1 MAKKVPYQETLKQE
15 MQEIIDQL
23 DLPEIKKKAIAK
35 RWLDQVLWFENKS
48 GQCRKSYNRLR
59 LFIIIGGIV
68 LPALMTMSGNINEQQ
83 LSSDQQID
91 RALKRGLATAP
102 FVLSISIA
110 IAAAVEEFCRF
121 GDRFRQYRQSAE
133 ALKSEGWQY
142 LQGSGAY
149 ADSKSQ
155 TEAYPL
161 FAARVES
168 IIQKD
173 VEIYITEIS
182 KEKPKDTGSPAV
194 LPEGYSPQA
203 LAGTMMATW
212 TTPPQMQPAQTVVS
226 VETSVQMD
234 TPTEADPFVT
244 STEAVVSPTDPVD
257 SLMPSLDYLP
267 VGDPDDPK
275 PVDAGT
281 NGLLTPQ
288 SLLSTTPPPVPPPT
302 AATNGAIPVA
312 PAAAEPSNIA
322 AIPVIAKPAP
332 PPVPQANILVKVE
345 VDTIFKLAPRPSD
358 QLKDQEKVLVKSG
371 SIYGVQSFA
380 PAESNHVRVALT
392 GAFLG
397 SQNRNTWFVYAPH
410 VELDGTDPDN
420 RPDDKDDPPPQ
431 PKGKAIELPGISTA
445 VHLSDSIIP
454 DGSFTWAEATKNGTR
469 IPADKNVVDGIIRV
483 AKAMQEVRSYLG
495 DRPIRVN
502 SWYRDPSTNRRVGGA
517 RDSRHMR
524 GDAVDFVVEG
534 MRPSEVHARLDPW
547 WGSRGGLAS
556 SSSFTHIDTRGV
568 KARWRYSS

>member
-1 MAKKVPYQETLKQE
+1 MAKPYQENLKQE
-15 MQEIIDQL
+15 MQEIIEQL
-23 DLPEIKKKAIAK
+23 DLSDIKKKTIAK
-35 RWLDQVLWFENKS
+35 RWLDQVLWFENKA
-48 GQCRKSYNRLR
+48 GQCRKAYNRSR

-68 LPALMTMSGNINEQQ
+68 LPALMTVSSNFNEQQ

-142 LQGSGAY
+142 LQGSGSY
-149 ADSKSQ
+149 ADSNSHAD
-155 TEAYPL
+155 AYPL

-182 KEKPKDTGSPAV
+182 KEKPKDNSSPTV
-194 LPEGYSPQA
+194 LPEGYSPQT

-212 TTPPQMQPAQTVVS
+212 TAPPQIQPTQTVMS
-226 VETSVQMD
+226 VETPAQIY
-234 TPTEADPFVT
+234 TPPTEAQPVVVG
-244 STEAVVSPTDPVD
+244 TESVVPPADPVA
-257 SLMPSLDYLP
+257 SLMPSLDHLP
-267 VGDPDDPK
+267 VGDPDDLRPID
-275 PVDAGT
+275 PDE
-281 NGLLTPQ
+281 NGWLTPQ
-288 SLLSTTPPPVPPPT
+288 TLLNTTSPPAPPPT
-302 AATNGAIPVA
+302 AAMNGAIPVA
-312 PAAAEPSNIA
+312 PAVAEPSNIA

-345 VDTIFKLAPRPSD
+345 VDTIFKLAPKPSD
-358 QLKDQEKVLVKSG
+358 QLNDQEKVLVKSG
-371 SIYGVQSFA
+371 SVYAVQSFS

-397 SQNRNTWFVYAPH
+397 SQNRNTWFIYAPH
-410 VELDGTDPDN
+410 VELDGTEPDN

-431 PKGKAIELPGISTA
+431 PKGKAIELPGISAA
-445 VHLSDSIIP
+445 VYLAESIIP
-454 DGSFTWAEATKNGTR
+454 DGSFTWAEATKNGSR

-568 KARWRYSS
+568 KARWRYPG